1 MELFDGYCI
10 QVVAAGWGRLQDNGN
25 ISTSLQK
32 VNLNIFSQ
40 KACINM
46 YEGYKVNFNLN
57 LV

>member
-1 MELFDGYCI
+1 MELFDVYCI

-46 YEGYKVNFNLN
+46 YEGYKVNF
-57 LV
+57 